1 MPSKTALRPS
11 LSEKEADTEQPSSAP
26 KQKIETQLR
35 WTAAGGVEVVQSA
48 EGSKRPPISPRQRVL
63 SDMAALHAAAT
74 LYRLNQGNWP
84 TSVRDLVEE
93 NLIGNL
99 TADPWGGEY
108 QIVPKEEKVEILSLG
123 ADGSEGG
130 IGIEADIRYAP

>member
-1 MPSKTALRPS
+1 MPA
-11 LSEKEADTEQPSSAP
+11 SSSY
-26 KQKIETQLR
+26 R
-35 WTAAGGVEVVQSA
+35 
-48 EGSKRPPISPRQRVL
+48 
-63 SDMAALHAAAT
+63 MAALHAAAT

-84 TSVRDLVEE
+84 TSVRDLVEA